1 MERIYYIDGSEVQAF
16 LSGDVITA
24 PGVAYEW
31 EGEGVVHLHLKPL
44 KHAYGLCRT
53 VLFTREAHPAADAD
67 TDYTV
72 CVAEDGSCTVWTDGA
87 SNQARTIPTKENL
100 YSRNH
105 GILELGILEN
115 KRVVIIGLGSFGSQ
129 IAIELAKAGV
139 GSFAL
144 MDFDRIELHNLA
156 RHTATT
162 RDLGRL
168 KTDVLREAIEGKN
181 PYAHVD
187 LFPIDINQH
196 LETLLDECRKADL
209 VICATDNNLSRI
221 NISQALINT
230 QTPGIFGSAL
240 TRAEGGCVFHYQ
252 PGGPCYNCFLGN
264 GLIAGAR
271 EEVSSVE
278 AGRRSGQIAAY
289 TSPEDADAVVQ
300 VGLSA
305 DIEPICNMVVKLAL
319 VELSRG
325 TESGISSL
333 EKELVFPAYLWVN
346 RRERHFLR
354 FASFADPGNRP
365 TIMRWYG
372 IRMQKDENCVLCG
385 KAHDFVVEQKLLD
398 DMGVTLDDLQAQ
410 TADLDQTLA
419 EL

>member
-1 MERIYYIDGSEVQAF
+1 MMATAQEKFGNGQVTVQTVAKNAVRVQYTEGAQQPSDLPDWLYEGRIGKGGLKNDRVKVKVDGKRQQIVIRDKGGKAVFTATCHRFHDGEATLAF
-16 LSGDVITA
+16 TSDKDECLFGLGQFQDGYSNVRGLSRRLTQVNTQISLPMLISSKGYGIL
-24 PGVAYEW
+24 W
-31 EGEGVVHLHLKPL
+31 NN
-44 KHAYGLCRT
+44 YGLTEFNPC
-53 VLFTREAHPAADAD
+53 
-67 TDYTV
+67 
-72 CVAEDGSCTVWTDGA
+72 
-87 SNQARTIPTKENL
+87 
-100 YSRNH
+100 SRSVR
-105 GILELGILEN
+105 LV
-115 KRVVIIGLGSFGSQ
+115 KRQG
-129 IAIELAKAGV
+129 
-139 GSFAL
+139 
-144 MDFDRIELHNLA
+144 
-156 RHTATT
+156 
-162 RDLGRL
+162 
-168 KTDVLREAIEGKN
+168 
-181 PYAHVD
+181 
-187 LFPIDINQH
+187 
-196 LETLLDECRKADL
+196 
-209 VICATDNNLSRI
+209 
-221 NISQALINT
+221 
-230 QTPGIFGSAL
+230 
-240 TRAEGGCVFHYQ
+240 
-252 PGGPCYNCFLGN
+252 
-264 GLIAGAR
+264 AGAR

-354 FASFADPGNRP
+354 FASFANPGNRP